1 MNSIRSRGQAR
12 ISREVPGLFRASGAA
27 AGAQATGSG
36 PIEVERCQYA
46 RVVEVKKILV
56 VEDQEDV
63 REIVRMTL
71 ELEGYEIQDADRGA
85 SGLALAAQWRPDL
98 VLTDVMMP
106 GGIDGFQ
113 VCERIKSDPA
123 LKRTKVVI
131 LTARNQ
137 AQDRKAGQKAGADEF
152 LTKPFSP
159 IELSAIVT
167 RLLR

>member
-1 MNSIRSRGQAR
+1 M
-12 ISREVPGLFRASGAA
+12 
-27 AGAQATGSG
+27 
-36 PIEVERCQYA
+36 
-46 RVVEVKKILV
+46 KKILV